1 MQPSKPLE
9 TLKPRNYLPEHTA
22 YTTTTRSIQNEFTT
36 QPLHHRPGQLIMQRP
51 KRSSITNKPK
61 TTLSFLNHQELNR
74 PYHTHVAYSSQALVP
89 CRRLPCLPAQASQ
102 LAASTYIHLH
112 RQKQTTV
119 SKPMGTGVSEDL
131 VLLLLYELKSLVQVS
146 WFTRHDSNTGIY
158 AAHSNTSL
166 YVSFCCK

>member
-1 MQPSKPLE
+1 MQPMWSAAARGRGRRQPVISHAAAKPLE
-9 TLKPRNYLPEHTA
+9 PA
-22 YTTTTRSIQNEFTT
+22 
-36 QPLHHRPGQLIMQRP
+36 GDGDG
-51 KRSSITNKPK
+51 
-61 TTLSFLNHQELNR
+61 
-74 PYHTHVAYSSQALVP
+74 AVP

-102 LAASTYIHLH
+102 LAGSTYIHLH
-112 RQKQTTV
+112 RQKQTAV